1 MLSPIRAALTLLA
14 RILLCGLF
22 AASAYNLATN
32 FNNTEDMMAQHHIPE
47 PKILLPGAIA
57 FLALG
62 SISVILGYRARIG
75 ALLLL
80 VFLVLATYYFHNF
93 WVIDDPQKKQ
103 EEMGNFIRNTAL
115 MGAMLFIVANG
126 PGPGSFDSRRAVNR
140 PITTP

>member
-80 VFLVLATYYFHNF
+80 IFLVLATYYFHNF
-93 WVIDDPQKKQ
+93 WAIDDQQKKQ
-103 EEMGNFIRNTAL
+103 EEMINAMRNAAL
-115 MGAMLFIVANG
+115 MGAMLFIIANG
-126 PGPGSFDSRRAVNR
+126 PGPASFDSRRAVNR

>member
-1 MLSPIRAALTLLA
+1 MLSPIRAVLTVLA
-14 RILLCGLF
+14 RVLLCGLF

-32 FNNTEDMMAQHHIPE
+32 FNNTVDMMATHHVPE

-62 SISVILGYRARIG
+62 SISVILGFRARIG

-93 WVIDDPQKKQ
+93 WAIDDPQKKQ
-103 EEMGNFIRNTAL
+103 EEMINAMRNSAL

-126 PGPGSFDSRRAVNR
+126 PGPGSFDSRRATNR
-140 PITTP
+140 SVVTP